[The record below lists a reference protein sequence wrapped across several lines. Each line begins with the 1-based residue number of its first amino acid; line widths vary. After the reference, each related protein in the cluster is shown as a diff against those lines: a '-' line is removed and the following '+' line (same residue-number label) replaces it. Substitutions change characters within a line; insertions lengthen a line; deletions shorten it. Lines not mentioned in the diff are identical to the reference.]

1 MNRFTRST
9 LMGLI
14 ATASIVAGCSS
25 GAAASAA
32 TGLSGGPGGSVAP
45 VGGGNGAAGSVAP
58 TGGQSATCNQL
69 TLAEVQPLLDVPL
82 KAVQVQA
89 FGLDGSG
96 QECRFVADDPSNNV
110 DVLVVGGDAGT
121 QQYQGDIADF
131 PSPAPL
137 AGVGD
142 QATRD
147 ADDESASFA
156 ALKGNAYCSVGMEA
170 EDVPGVGALM
180 DAAGNTNNIG
190 EANWLVITNAL
201 ATLCNRIYGSGNT
214 TIDLSGLKAAASAAP

>member
-9 LMGLI
+9 IVGLI
-14 ATASIVAGCSS
+14 ASASIVAGCSS

-32 TGLSGGPGGSVAP
+32 SGLPGGAGVSVAP
-45 VGGGNGAAGSVAP
+45 LGGGDGATGLVAP
-58 TGGQSATCNQL
+58 TGGERNL
-69 TLAEVQPLLDVPL
+69 QPAHPGRSP
-82 KAVQVQA
+82 APPRRAAQGGPGP
-89 FGLDGSG
+89 GLRPDGSG
-96 QECRFVADDPSNNV
+96 QECHFVGDDPSNNV

-147 ADDESASFA
+147 ADDEFASFV
-156 ALKGNAYCSVGMEA
+156 ALKGNVYCSVGMEA

-180 DAAGNTNNIG
+180 EAAGATNNIG
-190 EANWLVITNAL
+190 ELNWIIVTNAE
-201 ATLCNRIYGSGNT
+201 ATICNRIYSSGST

>member
-1 MNRFTRST
+1 MNRLTRST
-9 LMGLI
+9 IVGLI
-14 ATASIVAGCSS
+14 ASASIVAGCSS
-25 GAAASAA
+25 GAASSAA
-32 TGLSGGPGGSVAP
+32 SGLLGGAGASVAP
-45 VGGGNGAAGSVAP
+45 AGGGDGATGSVAP

-96 QECRFVADDPSNNV
+96 QECRFVGDDPANFV

-121 QQYQGDIADF
+121 QQYQGDIAEF
-131 PSPAPL
+131 ASPAPL

-147 ADDESASFA
+147 ANNESAAFA
-156 ALKGNAYCSVGMEA
+156 ALKGSVYCSVSVEA

-180 DAAGNTNNIG
+180 DAANNTNNIG
-190 EANWLVITNAL
+190 EANYVIVTNAL
-201 ATLCNRIYGSGNT
+201 ATVCNRIYGSGST

>member
-9 LMGLI
+9 IVGLI
-14 ATASIVAGCSS
+14 ASASIVAGCSS

-32 TGLSGGPGGSVAP
+32 SGLPGGAGASVAP
-45 VGGGNGAAGSVAP
+45 LGGGDGATGSVAP

-96 QECRFVADDPSNNV
+96 QECRFVGDDPSNNV

-147 ADDESASFA
+147 ADDELASFA
-156 ALKGNAYCSVGMEA
+156 ALKGNVYCSVGMEA

-180 DAAGNTNNIG
+180 EAAGATNNIG
-190 EANWLVITNAL
+190 KSNWIIVTNAE
-201 ATLCNRIYGSGNT
+201 ATICNRIYSSGST